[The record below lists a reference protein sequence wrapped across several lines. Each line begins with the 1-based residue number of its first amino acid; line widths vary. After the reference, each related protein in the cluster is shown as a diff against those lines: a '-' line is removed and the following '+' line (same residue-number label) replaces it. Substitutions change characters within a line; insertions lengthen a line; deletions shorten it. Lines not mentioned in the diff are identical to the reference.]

1 LVVRIVVATV
11 VLAGSTIGV
20 AVIALAGIA
29 LFVTDESDSPGRS
42 KAQALVGGDQA
53 VALESVQIDS
63 QQRRVVCTDPVALRY
78 LEDCLRHSDPDRKRW
93 DTTYRVQFRFV
104 GGGILDAFTYWSGD
118 GFSISMPD
126 EDGTGEHWPTRGI
139 VFQPPVPP
147 AVEEMAAFLERPWQ
161 EVKGTVLFLE
171 PGGTRREFERALVAE

>member
-1 LVVRIVVATV
+1 MPRRGS
-11 VLAGSTIGV
+11 LA
-20 AVIALAGIA
+20 
-29 LFVTDESDSPGRS
+29 FTDVSDSQGLS
-42 KAQALVGGDQA
+42 KAQALVQGDQT

-78 LEDCLRHSDPDRKRW
+78 LEDCLRRSDPDRKRW

-104 GGGILDAFTYWSGD
+104 GGGILDAFSYWSGD

-161 EVKGTVLFLE
+161 EVKGTVLFLK

>member
-1 LVVRIVVATV
+1 MARIVVATV

-20 AVIALAGIA
+20 AVIVLVGSV
-29 LFVTDESDSPGRS
+29 LFVTDDVTDSQGLS
-42 KAQALVGGDQA
+42 KAQALVRGDQA
-53 VALESVQIDS
+53 VVLESVQIDS

-78 LEDCLRHSDPDRKRW
+78 LEDCLRHSDPDRKAW
-93 DTTYRVQFRFV
+93 GTSYRVQFRFV
-104 GGGILDAFTYWSGD
+104 GGGTLDAFTYWSGD

-161 EVKGTVLFLE
+161 EVKGTVLFLK